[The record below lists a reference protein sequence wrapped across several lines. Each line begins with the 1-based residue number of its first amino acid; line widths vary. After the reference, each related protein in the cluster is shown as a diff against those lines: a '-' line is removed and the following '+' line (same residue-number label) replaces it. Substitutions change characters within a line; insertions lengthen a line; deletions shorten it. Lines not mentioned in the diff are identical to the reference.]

1 MIRRP
6 PRSTL
11 FPYTTLFRSRDPAD
25 YKDGR
30 YQAGCDPTAGD
41 AQPGFFL
48 SNPISNIAG
57 GFNANVFPGINY
69 PAYIDY
75 LNKTYGGSPNPT
87 AEDLVF
93 KIGKAH
99 A

>member
-1 MIRRP
+1 
-6 PRSTL
+6 
-11 FPYTTLFRSRDPAD
+11 
-25 YKDGR
+25 
-30 YQAGCDPTAGD
+30 GCDPTAGD

-75 LNKTYGGSPNPT
+75 LNKTYGGSHNRT
-87 AEDLVF
+87 EEDFVYNVNE
-93 KIGKAH
+93 KIYSGYFQANFRTERVRGNVGVR
-99 A
+99 